1 MAAAITRGAQQEE
14 GYYVTIKHFAC
25 NNQEDQRTHMSSNLS
40 QRALREIYLR
50 GFRLAVKAG
59 AKSVMTS
66 YNKVNGVY
74 TPNSY
79 DLLTKVLRNEWGFE
93 GVVMTDWYSTNPGQ
107 GDNALCMSAGNDLIM
122 PGTPL
127 NKYQILMGIRTGKI
141 TKQDLRRCCGN
152 VICQILD
159 SEIQRAYRA

>member
-1 MAAAITRGAQQEE
+1 MQQEQ

-50 GFRLAVKAG
+50 GFQLAVKAG

-66 YNKVNGVY
+66 YNMVNGIY
-74 TPNSY
+74 TPNSH
-79 DLLTKVLRNEWGFE
+79 DLLTKVLRNEWGFD

-107 GDNALCMSAGNDLIM
+107 GDNALCMRAGNDLIM
-122 PGTPL
+122 PGGFL
-127 NKYQILMGIRTGKI
+127 YKQQILLGLQTGKI
-141 TKQDLRRCCGN
+141 TKKDLRRCCGN
-152 VICQILD
+152 VLKQILD
-159 SEIQRAYRA
+159 SEIQRQYRA